1 MGGDH
6 YSTIGV
12 GKDADEDEIRKAYK
26 SQAQKHHPDKEGGDE
41 SKFKELQHAYDV
53 LSDSDRRHR
62 YDNGEDVSKRPYTL
76 EEKATSCMMQLF
88 AQQLETTNDSLDMV
102 LAAKTGIEVRISDLQ
117 QRVQQANQYIEKMHH
132 LQKRMHY
139 KGDGRD
145 MFQSLTEQRI
155 DKCHESIEKLMEEG
169 KVLTRALVLVNEY
182 ECDVETAPVGASTA
196 YTTYRTINTW

>member
-1 MGGDH
+1 MGDDH

-26 SQAQKHHPDKEGGDE
+26 SKAQKEHPDKGGDE

-62 YDNGEDVSKRPYTL
+62 YDRGEDVSKRTSTI

-88 AQQLETTNDSLDMV
+88 AQQLETTNDTLDMV
-102 LAAKTGIEVRISDLQ
+102 LAAKTGIDMRISDLQ
-117 QRVQQANQYIEKMHH
+117 QQVQKASEYIEKMHH

-139 KGDGRD
+139 KGAGRD
-145 MFQSLTEQRI
+145 MFKSLTEQRI

-169 KVLTRALVLVNEY
+169 KVLERALVLVNEY
-182 ECDVETAPVGASTA
+182 ECEVAAAPIMN
-196 YTTYRTINTW
+196 TTYTGTTTWR